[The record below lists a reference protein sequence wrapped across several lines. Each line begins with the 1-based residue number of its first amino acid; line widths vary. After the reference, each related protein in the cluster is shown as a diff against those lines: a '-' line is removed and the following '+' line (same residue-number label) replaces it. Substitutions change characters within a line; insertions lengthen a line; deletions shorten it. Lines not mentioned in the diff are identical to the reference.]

1 MKSRTRVLEAR
12 LKKLETI
19 HNPPPIP
26 SYVVRLSEH
35 EAYLP
40 DTEQRRII
48 AERSGGRPVA
58 VMPEVCAT
66 SGEWVERCKRELAH
80 RATHH

>member
-1 MKSRTRVLEAR
+1 MPEA
-12 LKKLETI
+12 
-19 HNPPPIP
+19 
-26 SYVVRLSEH
+26 
-35 EAYLP
+35 
-40 DTEQRRII
+40 DQRRII

-66 SGEWVERCKRELAH
+66 SERCKRELAR